1 MDPLTA
7 LQPLGG
13 FGYTYGGFGFGTF
26 GAAAARTTC
35 CPGMPQMPMPQMPT
49 ACCPTKGANPNK
61 AIQKSLKRMEKQ
73 TAKLLK
79 LLMRLMEGRPV
90 KKGKKD

>member
-26 GAAAARTTC
+26 GTAAARTSC
-35 CPGMPQMPMPQMPT
+35 CPQVPQMPA
-49 ACCPTKGANPNK
+49 ACCPTTGANPNNK

-79 LLMRLMEGRPV
+79 LLMRLMEGKPV